1 MKKAL
6 VAYFSAEA
14 GTTRRIAEGLADAVA
29 ADLYEIKPE
38 KPYSEADLRWTN
50 PLARCNREKLG
61 KKDVPVALARC
72 NREKLGKKDVP
83 VEGKVP
89 GWAEYDTVY
98 LGFPIWYYGAP
109 NVIQTFC
116 KGYDWSGK
124 KIYIFATSGGSGIG
138 KTAQKLESFI
148 KGGTIADA
156 RRVASVEE
164 LSGWKKNA

>member
-1 MKKAL
+1 MSKTL

-14 GTTRRIAEGLADAVA
+14 GTTRRIAGGLADAVA

-50 PLARCNREKLG
+50 P
-61 KKDVPVALARC
+61 LARC

-124 KIYIFATSGGSGIG
+124 KIYIFATSGGSDIG
-138 KTAQKLESFI
+138 KTAQKLEPFVR
-148 KGGTIADA
+148 GGTIADD

-164 LSGWKKNA
+164 LSGWMKNA